1 MRIVFSK
8 HVRERMLQRGIN
20 EETVK
25 SILGCPDYLRA
36 SFGGRK
42 VATKRLEKIWHV
54 IFAEKGGTIFVI
66 SVYFD

>member
-1 MRIVFSK
+1 M

-25 SILGCPDYLRA
+25 DIIRNPDYVRT
-36 SFGGRK
+36 SFEGRK
-42 VATKRLEKIWHV
+42 IATKKLNKIWHV
-54 IFAEKGGTIFVI
+54 IFIEEKNNLMVI

>member
-1 MRIVFSK
+1 MEVVFSA

-25 SILGCPDYLRA
+25 EIIRSPDYVET
-36 SFGGRK
+36 SFEGRK
-42 VATKRLEKIWHV
+42 IATKKLEKRWHV
-54 IFAEKGGTIFVI
+54 VLVEEEGLIIVV

>member
-1 MRIVFSK
+1 MGIVFSL
-8 HVRERMLQRGIN
+8 HVLERMLQRGIN

-25 SILGCPDYLRA
+25 SILNCPDYVRS

-42 VATKRLEKIWHV
+42 IATKRLEKVWHV
-54 IFAEKGGTIFVI
+54 VFREKEGATVVI